1 MKRPALAAFL
11 WLSPL
16 AASADPLVVH
26 TATPRSDRG
35 ISAADRLRLADA
47 VAEVLSTGQPEVLRA
62 SDAHARVE
70 TLSPAGLTCDAA
82 ECASALLTPLHARG
96 VVLVSVARGH
106 HRQVSL
112 TLRWLDAQ
120 GVVRGEQRAQEVVAG
135 WDDAIAMARVSARTL
150 LSEIP
155 AVAAPVAVTPP
166 TPIVEPELAPR
177 PTVAPTVIAP
187 PRTGWVTTRRPIEAA
202 LGGALIAGG
211 AAALT
216 IGLIAVAQDGHVAV
230 GDLPNGRE
238 EVYTA
243 TTRDTVLVAAGAV
256 AVAGGVFLLIDGL
269 RPRRSQVTLSWQAL
283 PLTGGAWMGLGGT
296 L

>member
-11 WLSPL
+11 WLCPL
-16 AASADPLVVH
+16 AAWADPLVVH
-26 TATPRSDRG
+26 TATPRNDRG
-35 ISAADRLRLADA
+35 ITAADRLRLADA

-155 AVAAPVAVTPP
+155 PVAAPTPVAPP
-166 TPIVEPELAPR
+166 APIVEPAPAPR
-177 PTVAPTVIAP
+177 VAAPAAIAP
-187 PRTGWVTTRRPIEAA
+187 PRTRWVTTQRPVEAA

-211 AAALT
+211 ATALT
-216 IGLIAVAQDGHVAV
+216 IGLIAIAQDGQHV
-230 GDLPNGRE
+230 GDLSNGRE

-243 TTRDTVLVAAGAV
+243 TTRDAVLVAAGAA

-269 RPRRSQVTLSWQAL
+269 RPRRSQVAFSWQAV
-283 PLTGGAWMGLGGT
+283 PLSGGAWVGLGGP

>member
-1 MKRPALAAFL
+1 VKRPALAAIL
-11 WLSPL
+11 WLCPL

-26 TATPRSDRG
+26 TATPRNDRG
-35 ISAADRLRLADA
+35 ITAADRLRLGDA

-62 SDAHARVE
+62 SDVHARVE
-70 TLSPAGLTCDAA
+70 TLSPAGLACDAA

-106 HRQVSL
+106 HRQVAL

-155 AVAAPVAVTPP
+155 PVAALTPAAP
-166 TPIVEPELAPR
+166 PAPIVEPAPAPR
-177 PTVAPTVIAP
+177 AAVAPAVIAP
-187 PRTGWVTTRRPIEAA
+187 PRTQWVTTRRPIEAA

-216 IGLIAVAQDGHVAV
+216 IGLIAIAQDGQSV

-269 RPRRSQVTLSWQAL
+269 RPRRSQVALSWQAV
-283 PLTGGAWMGLGGT
+283 PLSGGAWVGLGGP

>member
-1 MKRPALAAFL
+1 VKRPALAAI
-11 WLSPL
+11 LSLCPL

-35 ISAADRLRLADA
+35 ISAADRLRLGDA
-47 VAEVLSTGQPEVLRA
+47 VAEVLATGQPEVLRA
-62 SDAHARVE
+62 SDTHARVE
-70 TLSPAGLTCDAA
+70 TLSPAGLACDAA
-82 ECASALLTPLHARG
+82 ECASSLLTPLHARG
-96 VVLVSVARGH
+96 VVVVSVARGR

-155 AVAAPVAVTPP
+155 PVAPAAPAATPA
-166 TPIVEPELAPR
+166 PIVEPTPAASAALP
-177 PTVAPTVIAP
+177 PPVIAP
-187 PRTGWVTTRRPIEAA
+187 PRTRWVTTRRPIEAA
-202 LGGALIAGG
+202 LGGALAAGG
-211 AAALT
+211 ATALT
-216 IGLIAVAQDGHVAV
+216 IGLVAIAQDGRQVTQ
-230 GDLPNGRE
+230 LPNGRE
-238 EVYTA
+238 EVYDA
-243 TTRDTVLVAAGAV
+243 TTRDTVLVVAGAA

-269 RPRRSQVTLSWQAL
+269 RPRRSQVAL
-283 PLTGGAWMGLGGT
+283 TWMARPLGDGAWVGLGGR

>member
-1 MKRPALAAFL
+1 MKRPALAAI
-11 WLSPL
+11 LSLCPL

-35 ISAADRLRLADA
+35 ISAADRLRLGDA
-47 VAEVLSTGQPEVLRA
+47 VAEVLATGQPEVLRA
-62 SDAHARVE
+62 SDTHARVE
-70 TLSPAGLTCDAA
+70 TLSPAGLACDAA

-96 VVLVSVARGH
+96 VVVVSVARGR

-155 AVAAPVAVTPP
+155 PVAPAAAAPTPA
-166 TPIVEPELAPR
+166 PIVEPTPAASAALP
-177 PTVAPTVIAP
+177 PPVTAP
-187 PRTGWVTTRRPIEAA
+187 PRTRWVTTRRPVEAA
-202 LGGALIAGG
+202 LGGALLAGG
-211 AAALT
+211 ATALT
-216 IGLIAVAQDGHVAV
+216 IGLVAIAQDGQQVTA
-230 GDLPNGRE
+230 LPNGRE
-238 EVYTA
+238 EVYDA
-243 TTRDTVLVAAGAV
+243 TTRDTVLVAAGAA

-269 RPRRSQVTLSWQAL
+269 RPRRSQVAL
-283 PLTGGAWMGLGGT
+283 TWMARPLGDGAWVGLGGR

>member
-1 MKRPALAAFL
+1 VKRPALAAI
-11 WLSPL
+11 LSLCPL

-26 TATPRSDRG
+26 TATPRSDHG
-35 ISAADRLRLADA
+35 ISAADRLRLGDA
-47 VAEVLSTGQPEVLRA
+47 VAEVLATGQPEVLRA
-62 SDAHARVE
+62 SDTHARVE
-70 TLSPAGLTCDAA
+70 TLSPAGLACDAA

-96 VVLVSVARGH
+96 VVVVSVARGR

-155 AVAAPVAVTPP
+155 PVAPAAAAPTPA
-166 TPIVEPELAPR
+166 PIVEPTPAASAALP
-177 PTVAPTVIAP
+177 PPVTAP
-187 PRTGWVTTRRPIEAA
+187 PRTRWVTTRRPVEAA
-202 LGGALIAGG
+202 LGGALLAGG
-211 AAALT
+211 ATALT
-216 IGLIAVAQDGHVAV
+216 IGLVAIAQDGQQVTA
-230 GDLPNGRE
+230 LPNGRE
-238 EVYTA
+238 EVYDA
-243 TTRDTVLVAAGAV
+243 TTRDTVLVAAGAA

-269 RPRRSQVTLSWQAL
+269 RPRRSQVAL
-283 PLTGGAWMGLGGT
+283 TWMARPLGDGAWVGLGGR

>member
-1 MKRPALAAFL
+1 MKRPALAAI
-11 WLSPL
+11 LSLCPL

-35 ISAADRLRLADA
+35 ISAADRLRLGDA
-47 VAEVLSTGQPEVLRA
+47 VAEVLATGQPEVLRA
-62 SDAHARVE
+62 SDTHARVE
-70 TLSPAGLTCDAA
+70 TLSPAGLACDAA

-96 VVLVSVARGH
+96 VVVVSVARGR

-155 AVAAPVAVTPP
+155 PVAPAAPAPTPA
-166 TPIVEPELAPR
+166 PIVEPTPAASAALP
-177 PTVAPTVIAP
+177 PPVIAP
-187 PRTGWVTTRRPIEAA
+187 PRTRWVTTRRPIEAA
-202 LGGALIAGG
+202 LGGALLAGG
-211 AAALT
+211 ATALT
-216 IGLIAVAQDGHVAV
+216 IGLVAIAQDGQQVTQ
-230 GDLPNGRE
+230 LPNGRE
-238 EVYTA
+238 EVYDA
-243 TTRDTVLVAAGAV
+243 TTRDTVLVVAGAA

-269 RPRRSQVTLSWQAL
+269 RPRRSQVAL
-283 PLTGGAWMGLGGT
+283 TWMARPLGDGAWVGLGGR

>member
-1 MKRPALAAFL
+1 MKRPALAAI
-11 WLSPL
+11 LSLCPL

-35 ISAADRLRLADA
+35 ISAADRLRLGDA
-47 VAEVLSTGQPEVLRA
+47 VAEVLATGQPEVLRA
-62 SDAHARVE
+62 SDTHARVE
-70 TLSPAGLTCDAA
+70 TLSPAGLACDAA

-96 VVLVSVARGH
+96 VVVVSVSRGR

-155 AVAAPVAVTPP
+155 PVAPAAPAPTPA
-166 TPIVEPELAPR
+166 PIVEPTPSPR
-177 PTVAPTVIAP
+177 AATPPTVTAP
-187 PRTGWVTTRRPIEAA
+187 PRAQWVTTRRPVEAV
-202 LGGALIAGG
+202 LGGALLAGG
-211 AAALT
+211 ATALT
-216 IGLIAVAQDGHVAV
+216 IGLVAIAQDGQQVAV
-230 GDLPNGRE
+230 LSNGRE
-238 EVYTA
+238 EVYSA
-243 TTRDTVLVAAGAV
+243 TTRDTVLVAAGAA

-269 RPRRSQVTLSWQAL
+269 RARRSQVAL
-283 PLTGGAWMGLGGT
+283 TWMARPLGDGAWVGLEGR

>member
-1 MKRPALAAFL
+1 MKRPALAAI
-11 WLSPL
+11 LSLCPL

-35 ISAADRLRLADA
+35 ISAADRLRLGDA
-47 VAEVLSTGQPEVLRA
+47 VAEVLATGQPEVLRA
-62 SDAHARVE
+62 SDTHARVE
-70 TLSPAGLTCDAA
+70 TLSPAGLACDAA

-96 VVLVSVARGH
+96 VVVVSVARGR

-155 AVAAPVAVTPP
+155 PVAPAAPAPTPA
-166 TPIVEPELAPR
+166 PIVEPTPAASAALPAP
-177 PTVAPTVIAP
+177 VIAP
-187 PRTGWVTTRRPIEAA
+187 PRTRWVTTRRPVEAA
-202 LGGALIAGG
+202 LGGALLAGG
-211 AAALT
+211 ATALT
-216 IGLIAVAQDGHVAV
+216 IGLVAIARDGQQVTE
-230 GDLPNGRE
+230 LQNGRE
-238 EVYTA
+238 EVYNA

-269 RPRRSQVTLSWQAL
+269 RPRRSQVAL
-283 PLTGGAWMGLGGT
+283 TWMARPLGDGAWVGLGGR

>member
-1 MKRPALAAFL
+1 MKRSALAAI
-11 WLSPL
+11 LSLCPL

-35 ISAADRLRLADA
+35 ISAADRLRLGDA
-47 VAEVLSTGQPEVLRA
+47 VAEVLATGQPEVLRA
-62 SDAHARVE
+62 SDTHARVE
-70 TLSPAGLTCDAA
+70 TLSPAGLACDAA

-96 VVLVSVARGH
+96 VVVVSVARGR

-155 AVAAPVAVTPP
+155 PVAPAAAAPAPA
-166 TPIVEPELAPR
+166 PIVEPTPAPAAA
-177 PTVAPTVIAP
+177 PAPTAIVP
-187 PRTGWVTTRRPIEAA
+187 PRSRWVTTRRPVEAA
-202 LGGALIAGG
+202 LGGALLAGG
-211 AAALT
+211 ATALT
-216 IGLIAVAQDGHVAV
+216 IGLVAIAQDGQVA
-230 GDLPNGRE
+230 GELPNGRE
-238 EVYTA
+238 EVYSA
-243 TTRDTVLVAAGAV
+243 TTRDTVLVAAGAA

-269 RPRRSQVTLSWQAL
+269 RARRSQVALSWMAR
-283 PLTGGAWMGLGGT
+283 PLGDGAWVGLGGR

>member
-1 MKRPALAAFL
+1 MKRPALAAI
-11 WLSPL
+11 LSLCPL

-35 ISAADRLRLADA
+35 ISAADRLRLGDA
-47 VAEVLSTGQPEVLRA
+47 VAEVLATGQPEVLRA
-62 SDAHARVE
+62 SDTHARVE
-70 TLSPAGLTCDAA
+70 TLSPAGLACDAA

-96 VVLVSVARGH
+96 VVVVSVSRGR

-155 AVAAPVAVTPP
+155 PVASAAPAPTPA
-166 TPIVEPELAPR
+166 PIVEPTPAPLAAP
-177 PTVAPTVIAP
+177 PAPTVIAP
-187 PRTGWVTTRRPIEAA
+187 PRTQWVTTRRPIEAA
-202 LGGALIAGG
+202 LGGALLAGG
-211 AAALT
+211 ATALT
-216 IGLIAVAQDGHVAV
+216 IGLVAIAQDGQQVTE
-230 GDLPNGRE
+230 LSNGRE

-243 TTRDTVLVAAGAV
+243 TTRDTVLVAAGAA

-269 RPRRSQVTLSWQAL
+269 RARRSQVAL
-283 PLTGGAWMGLGGT
+283 TWMARPLGDGAWVGLGGR

>member
-1 MKRPALAAFL
+1 VKRPALAAI
-11 WLSPL
+11 LSLCPL

-35 ISAADRLRLADA
+35 ISAADRLRLGDA
-47 VAEVLSTGQPEVLRA
+47 VAEVLATGQPEVLRA
-62 SDAHARVE
+62 SDTHARVE
-70 TLSPAGLTCDAA
+70 TLSPAGLACDAA

-96 VVLVSVARGH
+96 VVVVSVARGR

-155 AVAAPVAVTPP
+155 PVAPAAAAPTPA
-166 TPIVEPELAPR
+166 PIVEPTPAASAALP
-177 PTVAPTVIAP
+177 PPVTAP
-187 PRTGWVTTRRPIEAA
+187 PRTRWVTTRRPVEAA
-202 LGGALIAGG
+202 LGGALLAGG
-211 AAALT
+211 ATALT
-216 IGLIAVAQDGHVAV
+216 IGLVAIAQDGQQVTA
-230 GDLPNGRE
+230 LPNGRE
-238 EVYTA
+238 EVYDA
-243 TTRDTVLVAAGAV
+243 TTRDTVLVAAGAA

-269 RPRRSQVTLSWQAL
+269 RPRRSQVAL
-283 PLTGGAWMGLGGT
+283 TWMARPLGDGAWVGLGGR

>member
-1 MKRPALAAFL
+1 VKRSALAAI
-11 WLSPL
+11 LSLCPL

-35 ISAADRLRLADA
+35 ISAADRLRLGDA
-47 VAEVLSTGQPEVLRA
+47 VAEVLATGQPEVLRA
-62 SDAHARVE
+62 SDTHARVE
-70 TLSPAGLTCDAA
+70 TLSPAGLAGDAA

-96 VVLVSVARGH
+96 VVVVSVARGR

-155 AVAAPVAVTPP
+155 PVAPAAAAPAPA
-166 TPIVEPELAPR
+166 PIVEPTPAPAAA
-177 PTVAPTVIAP
+177 PAPTAIVP
-187 PRTGWVTTRRPIEAA
+187 PRSRWVTTRRPVEAA
-202 LGGALIAGG
+202 LGGALLAGG
-211 AAALT
+211 ATALT
-216 IGLIAVAQDGHVAV
+216 IGLVAIAQDGQVA
-230 GDLPNGRE
+230 GELPNGRE
-238 EVYTA
+238 EVYSA
-243 TTRDTVLVAAGAV
+243 TTRDTVLVAAGAA

-269 RPRRSQVTLSWQAL
+269 RARRSQVALSWMAR
-283 PLTGGAWMGLGGT
+283 PLGDGAWVGLGGR